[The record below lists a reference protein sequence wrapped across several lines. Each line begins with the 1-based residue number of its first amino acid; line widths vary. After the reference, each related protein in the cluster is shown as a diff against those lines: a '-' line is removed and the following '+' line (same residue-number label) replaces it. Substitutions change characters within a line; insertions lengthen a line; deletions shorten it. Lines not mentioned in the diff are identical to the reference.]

1 MSGRTR
7 QAFGIVL
14 IAVMLWVIIYA
25 PTPLVIYE
33 PGIAFDTKP
42 LVQLGSGG
50 EQATQSMEAGERG
63 AFLLTTI
70 KLTDAKYWQVIE
82 AAWKK
87 DFAVYSK
94 DSVMKGKSE
103 KDYLDQMT
111 LDMLASQNSAIEAA
125 YIYAGI
131 PYTTSTELVIDG
143 IEGVSND
150 FQIGDRIIQVEG
162 QKVSSVEGLQ
172 FAIKESN
179 ERDLVSLVI
188 QRNEKV
194 IPVKIPFRQIEANV
208 SVALMGSVPGG
219 IILGDLHEVH
229 PTEPSNQIT
238 IKAEDIGGP
247 SAGLMFTLQSL
258 NLLLDKDLT
267 EGLRIAGTG
276 TISADGRV
284 GGIGGIT
291 YKIVA
296 AHQAGAQLFLAPE
309 VNFAEVTAKVK
320 ELHSEMKVVP
330 VTSLEN
336 AITAI
341 QDAATSYF
349 K

>member
-7 QAFGIVL
+7 QALGVVL
-14 IAVMLWVIIYA
+14 IAVMLWVVIYA

-33 PGIAFDTKP
+33 PGLAFETEP
-42 LVQLGSGG
+42 LVQLGTG
-50 EQATQSMEAGERG
+50 EASASHSTEARERG

-87 DFAVYSK
+87 DFVVYSK

-103 KDYLDQMT
+103 KDYLDLMA

-131 PYTTSTELVIDG
+131 PYTTSTELV
-143 IEGVSND
+143 
-150 FQIGDRIIQVEG
+150 
-162 QKVSSVEGLQ
+162 
-172 FAIKESN
+172 
-179 ERDLVSLVI
+179 
-188 QRNEKV
+188 
-194 IPVKIPFRQIEANV
+194 
-208 SVALMGSVPGG
+208 
-219 IILGDLHEVH
+219 H
-229 PTEPSNQIT
+229 PTNPSNQIT

-267 EGLRIAGTG
+267 DGLRIAGTG
-276 TISADGRV
+276 TITADGRV

-291 YKIVA
+291 YKVVA
-296 AHQAGAQLFLAPE
+296 AHEAGAQLFLAPE
-309 VNFAEVTAKVK
+309 ANYAEAAAKAK

-330 VTSLEN
+330 VTSLET

-341 QDAATSYF
+341 EEAAN
-349 K
+349 